1 MSASAGLSP
10 QTRGILLMA
19 AVAFAIQ
26 IVDGLAKYL
35 SADYSPLFIGWA
47 RYAVA
52 TIVVLPYAFARH
64 GWHVFPSERLGA
76 HMLRT
81 ILLVTAMTLYFVAI
95 TFIPLATAISAYFIA
110 PIIGMVLSVL
120 ILKERMTS
128 VKGISLVL
136 GFAGAM
142 VILQPGSTIDPG
154 ILLALASGLCFAFY
168 MIVTRK
174 AALESDPLKTLAFQ
188 CAFGALILLPQ
199 ALFTWS
205 TPAWSDLIFFAG
217 VGIFSLIGHFMLI
230 VAFRLAETSVLAP
243 LVYLELVGAAIIGY
257 LAFNEVP
264 GPATI
269 AGAALIVLAG
279 LILLWQS
286 KTIRVDE
293 PVA

>member
-1 MSASAGLSP
+1 
-10 QTRGILLMA
+10 MA
-19 AVAFAIQ
+19 VVAFAIQ

-52 TIVVLPYAFARH
+52 TIVVLPYAFACH
-64 GWHVFPSERLGA
+64 GRQVFPSERLGA

-81 ILLVTAMTLYFVAI
+81 ILLVTAMSLYFVAI

-110 PIIGMVLSVL
+110 PIVGMVLSVV
-120 ILKERMTS
+120 ILKERMTL
-128 VKGISLVL
+128 VKGISLAL

-142 VILQPGSTIDPG
+142 VILQPGSAIEPG
-154 ILLALASGLCFAFY
+154 ILLALASGLSFAFY

-174 AALESDPLKTLAFQ
+174 TALESDPLKTLAFQ

-205 TPAWSDLIFFAG
+205 TPAWSDLVFFAG

-230 VAFRLAETSVLAP
+230 VAFRLTETSVLAP
-243 LVYLELVGAAIIGY
+243 LVYLELVGAAVIGY

-264 GPATI
+264 GTATVL
-269 AGAALIVLAG
+269 GAALIVFAG

-286 KTIRVDE
+286 ETVSVDE
-293 PVA
+293 PAA

>member
-1 MSASAGLSP
+1 
-10 QTRGILLMA
+10 
-19 AVAFAIQ
+19 
-26 IVDGLAKYL
+26 
-35 SADYSPLFIGWA
+35 
-47 RYAVA
+47 
-52 TIVVLPYAFARH
+52 
-64 GWHVFPSERLGA
+64 
-76 HMLRT
+76 
-81 ILLVTAMTLYFVAI
+81 
-95 TFIPLATAISAYFIA
+95 
-110 PIIGMVLSVL
+110 
-120 ILKERMTS
+120 
-128 VKGISLVL
+128 
-136 GFAGAM
+136 
-142 VILQPGSTIDPG
+142 
-154 ILLALASGLCFAFY
+154 